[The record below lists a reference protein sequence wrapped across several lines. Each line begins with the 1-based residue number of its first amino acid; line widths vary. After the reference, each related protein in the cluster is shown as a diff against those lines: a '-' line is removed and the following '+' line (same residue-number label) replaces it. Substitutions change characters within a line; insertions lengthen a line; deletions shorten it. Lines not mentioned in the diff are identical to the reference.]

1 MRRSTP
7 LVKPQCFRRQW
18 LKHGDRGADDVEH
31 GNDSPGIHGAAA
43 YEGVSPPIEVLF
55 DSEAAA
61 DTYSLAMA
69 KKWIDDNSELM
80 QAALVARKDV
90 TVIWHLIHVLE
101 KLEKGVP

>member
-1 MRRSTP
+1 MVTGEPMTSSTATIR
-7 LVKPQCFRRQW
+7 LVFTALQ
-18 LKHGDRGADDVEH
+18 H
-31 GNDSPGIHGAAA
+31 
-43 YEGVSPPIEVLF
+43 
-55 DSEAAA
+55 
-61 DTYSLAMA
+61 TMA